1 MEITEPYTKQM
12 NIKGQLSMSNI
23 LKALDSEKN
32 YSKFRRSLEPL
43 DFQDL
48 DLLLSAYGMFPFEY
62 KMEIGAITEELE
74 LRNSPLGKELV

>member
-1 MEITEPYTKQM
+1 
-12 NIKGQLSMSNI
+12 MSNI
-23 LKALDSEKN
+23 LKALDLEKS

-43 DFQDL
+43 DLQDL
-48 DLLLSAYGMFPFEY
+48 DLLLAAYGMFPFDY